1 MNTNTQ
7 VISIV
12 KVNENLTDGNL
23 FLFASKHYDNP
34 GCVDM
39 EEFYSD
45 LLIATNIKK
54 LFSKYRQ
61 GSMLKTRLLINH
73 FISFFNVFEN
83 EAAAKI
89 LFFKI
94 DEKYWSYLKTILV
107 FLDRCPNFIL
117 IEGKFINISNI
128 NLDLTLLKLLEHDI

>member
-45 LLIATNIKK
+45 LLIATSIKK
-54 LFSKYRQ
+54 IFSKYRQ
-61 GSMLKTRLLINH
+61 GGVLKTRLLINH
-73 FISFFNVFEN
+73 FVSFFNVFEN
-83 EAAAKI
+83 DAAAKI
-89 LFFKI
+89 LFFKL
-94 DEKYWSYLKTILV
+94 DEKYWSYLKTVLV
-107 FLDRCPNFIL
+107 FLNRCPNFIL
-117 IEGKFINISNI
+117 INGKFINISNI